1 MQRCLCADFSVALTG
16 APMDNTI
23 EIDLG
28 QAAREL
34 GLPLES
40 VQNTVA
46 LLDDGNTVPF
56 ITRYRKDQTGALDE
70 EQIRHI
76 QEKVGKL
83 RALADRKLTIL
94 KSIRIAGSSDS
105 RTG

>member
-1 MQRCLCADFSVALTG
+1 
-16 APMDNTI
+16 MDNTI

-40 VQNTVA
+40 VQNTVE

-70 EQIRHI
+70 EQMRRV
-76 QEKVGKL
+76 QEKSGEAA
-83 RALADRKLTIL
+83 RLAERKQTIL
-94 KSIRIAGSSDS
+94 KSIQSQGIHDS
-105 RTG
+105 GTG